1 MIRIT
6 VNEDPIEVEG
16 PITLCESTVNLCQ
29 RSMIFDRIDG
39 NTVYLSSPFGSAVL
53 TAEGIAEAF
62 KGHEPGE
69 TVYVSFGK
77 SIDKAP

>member
-6 VNEDPIEVEG
+6 VNEEPIDVDPSLTLVEG
-16 PITLCESTVNLCQ
+16 QVNLCQ

-62 KGHEPGE
+62 KGIEPGE
-69 TVYVSFGK
+69 TVYVSFGEK
-77 SIDKAP
+77 MKP